1 MRILGSSRKNQGF
14 GKKAAFNKNKPQRRC
29 HCCSSVFFSTEKSL
43 LDVFSVTTEERKG
56 QIGHEHIPEYE
67 CNDTSIR
74 KRNANMEIARKVAH
88 L

>member
-1 MRILGSSRKNQGF
+1 LARRLHSTKTSLRGDATAAPLYFFQQRKASSM
-14 GKKAAFNKNKPQRRC
+14 
-29 HCCSSVFFSTEKSL
+29 S
-43 LDVFSVTTEERKG
+43 FSVTTEERKG

-67 CNDTSIR
+67 CNATSIR

>member
-14 GKKAAFNKNKPQRRC
+14 GKKAAFNKNKPHRRC
-29 HCCSSVFFSTEKSL
+29 HCCSSVFFS
-43 LDVFSVTTEERKG
+43 TEERKG

-74 KRNANMEIARKVAH
+74 KRNANMEIARKVAN